1 MKTNPFHRIFYRE
14 VTGPFVIALL
24 VLTFVVF
31 TREFGRLAE
40 LLIRRNADG
49 VTIAK
54 IVLFI
59 LPNVLV
65 FSIPFSFLIGA
76 LIGLSRLSS
85 DSEIIALRANG
96 VSISQMLLPVLK
108 IGATICLITGAFT
121 LFLLPE
127 GNWNLRIISHE
138 LGFKPIQSEL
148 KPRVFNEEIPHS
160 ILYVE
165 DVDLRTQAWKGVLV
179 HTTDES
185 GLKRTALAER
195 GEMYTSGDGR
205 TLQLHLENGTV
216 YETNQNQPLNDKVTR
231 FVTQDLRLQMEGT
244 EQAFAKPKRPKDKD
258 IRELTWDRHKG
269 TPEEQRTN
277 SAEWHGRLALPL
289 STLIFAVLA
298 VTLGISTPRGGR
310 GYGFLTSLIVAFIY
324 FVFFDMGKKLGSD
337 GVIPA
342 WLGGWGA
349 DLILAAIACFS
360 FVAATRSWSVFQ
372 FFRENRVFAS
382 IGALAGRIAGILG
395 RTWRGLMGTVGKG
408 FWSFCTVC
416 VQFTRVVDLYMI
428 RTFVY
433 YLVPT
438 LLVCA
443 SLFYLF
449 TFFELMDDI
458 FANNIPYRQVF
469 DYFFYLFPQVLI
481 LLVPISILIATLVS
495 FGVLDKT
502 SQVVAFKSCGV
513 SVYRLSAPIMILA
526 ALLGFGLFVLE
537 EYVAPYAN
545 QRQDYLRNVIKGRPV
560 QTFYQREQNWIFGE
574 GKRLYNYR
582 HFDSERD
589 RFADISIY
597 DLDISENRLTR
608 HIYAKR
614 AQWDPTSK
622 SWILNEGWERTFG
635 NEVGGYEGF
644 TERRVKFEPPS
655 HFEQEVKQSSKMT
668 YAELKQYIADL
679 QKAGFEVDQLRTEL
693 YKKFSFPVVNL
704 IMTVLGIP
712 FAFSMGRRGGLYG
725 VAAGVLLGI
734 LYWGAFG
741 VFGVMGASGLLAPIL
756 AAWGPN
762 ILFSAAGLL
771 MLSGIKT

>member
-1 MKTNPFHRIFYRE
+1 MKTKPFSRIFYRE

-40 LLIRRNADG
+40 LLIRRNADS
-49 VTIAK
+49 VTIGK

-85 DSEIIALRANG
+85 DSEIVALRANG
-96 VSISQMLLPVLK
+96 VSVTQMLRPVLK
-108 IGATICLITGAFT
+108 IGATVCLITASFT
-121 LFLLPE
+121 LFLLPA
-127 GNWNLRIISHE
+127 GNWNLRILSHE
-138 LGFKPIQSEL
+138 IGFKPVQSEL
-148 KPRVFNEEIPHS
+148 KPRVFNEEIPNS
-160 ILYVE
+160 ILYIE
-165 DVDLRTQAWKGVLV
+165 DVDLRTQAWRGVLV

-195 GEMYTSGDGR
+195 GEMYTSGDGQ

-231 FVTQDLRLQMEGT
+231 FQTQDIRLEMKET
-244 EQAFAKPKRPKDKD
+244 EQTFSKPKRPKDKN
-258 IRELTWDRHKG
+258 IRELTVDRHRG
-269 TPEEQRTN
+269 TPEEQRAN

-298 VTLGISTPRGGR
+298 VTLGVSTPRGGR
-310 GYGFLTSLIVAFIY
+310 GYGFITSVIVAFIY
-324 FVFFDMGKKLGSD
+324 FVFFDMGKKLGAD

-349 DLILAAIACFS
+349 DLILAAVAGFS
-360 FVAATRSWSVFQ
+360 YLTASHTWDL
-372 FFRENRVFAS
+372 FRFLRESRVLVWL
-382 IGALAGRIAGILG
+382 GGVAGRIAGVLG
-395 RTWRGLMGTVGKG
+395 RTLRDIGSRIGRG
-408 FWSFCTVC
+408 FWGFCTVC
-416 VQFTRVVDLYMI
+416 VQLTRVVDLYMV
-428 RTFVY
+428 RTFVF
-433 YLVPT
+433 YLLPT
-438 LLVCA
+438 LIICA

-458 FANNIPYRQVF
+458 FANNVSYRLVF

-481 LLVPISILIATLVS
+481 LLVPIAILIGTLVT

-513 SVYRLSAPIMILA
+513 SVYRLSAPIMVVSA
-526 ALLGFGLFVLE
+526 MLGLGLFVLQ

-574 GKRLYNYR
+574 GDRLYNYR

-589 RFADISIY
+589 RFADISVY
-597 DLDISENRLTR
+597 ELDISQNSLTR
-608 HIYAKR
+608 HVYAKR
-614 AQWDPTSK
+614 ASWDPAAE
-622 SWILNEGWERTFG
+622 SWVLYEGWERTFDQEAG
-635 NEVGGYEGF
+635 TYQAF
-644 TERRVKFEPPS
+644 SERRLTLEPPS
-655 HFEQEVKQSSKMT
+655 HFEHEVKQSTKMT
-668 YAELKQYIADL
+668 YGELKEYIASL

-693 YKKFSFPVVNL
+693 YKKLSFPVVNL
-704 IMTVLGIP
+704 IMTILGIP

-741 VFGVMGASGLLAPIL
+741 VFGVMGASGLLAPVL

-762 ILFSAAGLL
+762 ILFSTAGLL
-771 MLSGIKT
+771 MLSGVKT

>member
-1 MKTNPFHRIFYRE
+1 MKTKPFHRIFYRE

-40 LLIRRNADG
+40 LLIRRNADSL
-49 VTIAK
+49 TIGK

-96 VSISQMLLPVLK
+96 VSVSQMLRPVLK
-108 IGATICLITGAFT
+108 IGTTVGLITAAFT
-121 LFLLPE
+121 LFLLPA
-127 GNWNLRIISHE
+127 GNWGLRIISHE

-148 KPRVFNEEIPHS
+148 KARVFNEEIPNS

-216 YETNQNQPLNDKVTR
+216 YETNQNQPTNDKVTR
-231 FVTQDLRLQMEGT
+231 FATQDLRLQMALT
-244 EQAFAKPKRPKDKD
+244 EQSFSKPKRPKDKN
-258 IRELTWDRHKG
+258 IRELTVDRHRG
-269 TPEEQRTN
+269 TPEEQRSN

-289 STLIFAVLA
+289 STVIFAVLA
-298 VTLGISTPRGGR
+298 VTLGVSTPRGGR
-310 GYGFLTSLIVAFIY
+310 GYGFIASLVVAFIY
-324 FVFFDMGKKLGSD
+324 FVLFDMGKKLGAD
-337 GVIPA
+337 GVIPT

-349 DLILAAIACFS
+349 NLILAIVACLS
-360 FVAATRSWSVFQ
+360 FATAGHVWDL
-372 FFRENRVFAS
+372 FRFIRESR
-382 IGALAGRIAGILG
+382 GLLWIAGITGRVAGMLG
-395 RTWRGLMGTVGKG
+395 RGWRGLMGSIGRS
-408 FWSFCTVC
+408 FWGFCTVC
-416 VQFTRVVDLYMI
+416 VQLTRVVDLYMV
-428 RTFVY
+428 RTFVF
-433 YLVPT
+433 YLLPT
-438 LLVCA
+438 LMICA

-458 FANNIPYRQVF
+458 FANNVSYRMVF

-481 LLVPISILIATLVS
+481 LLVPISILIGTLVT

-513 SVYRLSAPIMILA
+513 SVYRLSAPIMVVS
-526 ALLGFGLFVLE
+526 ALLGLGLFVLQ

-589 RFADISIY
+589 RFADISVY
-597 DLDISENRLTR
+597 ELDIGQNVLTR
-608 HIYAKR
+608 HVYAKR
-614 AQWDPTSK
+614 ADWDPIAK
-622 SWILNEGWERTFG
+622 DWILAEGWERTFDAAG
-635 NEVGGYEGF
+635 GGYETF
-644 TERRVKFEPPS
+644 AERRLYLEPPA
-655 HFEQEVKQSSKMT
+655 HFEHEVKQSSKMT
-668 YAELKQYIADL
+668 YTELKQYIGNL

-693 YKKFSFPVVNL
+693 YRKLSFPVVNL

-741 VFGVMGASGLLAPIL
+741 VFGVMGASGILAPVL